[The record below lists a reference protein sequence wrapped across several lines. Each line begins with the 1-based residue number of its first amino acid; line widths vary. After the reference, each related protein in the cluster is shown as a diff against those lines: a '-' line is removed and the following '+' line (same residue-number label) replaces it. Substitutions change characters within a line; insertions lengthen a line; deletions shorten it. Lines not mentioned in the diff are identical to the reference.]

1 MLESQEGKN
10 RTLESLGFIQDL
22 NYNVYSF
29 LRRSLMIK
37 RLWAVISLAVA
48 ISWSISAIA
57 QSVGLVDIR
66 QIFQASPQI
75 KQMNARLEKKFS
87 PQREKVVG
95 LGKSLQ
101 DNINKLQRNESVM
114 SQKEVV
120 DLRSNIEK
128 QQNQLREAQR
138 QFQQCLLI
146 AQNEAMAD
154 FMRKVTGAVECIAK
168 KENLDLVLLKDT
180 VLYIKDG
187 KDITSDVLFS
197 ALK

>member
-1 MLESQEGKN
+1 
-10 RTLESLGFIQDL
+10 
-22 NYNVYSF
+22 
-29 LRRSLMIK
+29 MIK
-37 RLWAVISLAVA
+37 HLCAAVSLTIAIGWSVAAVA
-48 ISWSISAIA
+48 
-57 QSVGLVDIR
+57 QGVGLVDIR

-75 KQMNARLEKKFS
+75 KQMNTHLEKKFS
-87 PQREKVVG
+87 PQREKVIK

-114 SQKEVV
+114 NKREVV
-120 DLRSNIEK
+120 DLRNNIEK

-138 QFQQCLLI
+138 QFQHCLFI
-146 AQNEAMAD
+146 AQNESVAD
-154 FMRKVTGAVECIAK
+154 FMRKVTSAVEHVAK

-187 KDITSDVLFS
+187 KDITSDVLCS